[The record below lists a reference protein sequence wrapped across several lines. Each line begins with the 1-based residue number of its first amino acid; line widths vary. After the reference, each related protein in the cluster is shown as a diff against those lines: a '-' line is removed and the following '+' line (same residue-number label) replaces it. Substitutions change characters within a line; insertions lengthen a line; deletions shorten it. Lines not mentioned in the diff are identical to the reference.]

1 LNMSIKVTVGIVAR
15 NEEEYLA
22 RTLESLVDQDF
33 PPDEYEVLVVDGDSQ
48 DHTREVAR
56 RVLEESGLQHSVY
69 NEKDYGSSGLCFARN
84 LVIDNSDAEARY
96 IAYTDADCILARDWL
111 RTLYQAVESSGGDV
125 AGAGGPR
132 LIAPT
137 PSKKELVINAFITSL
152 VASGGN
158 PAFSQRKVAYL
169 ESIPNYNA
177 IYKKEIISKFRYDE
191 SLVISDDHE
200 LNYRLHQAGYLFQ
213 YLPEARVY
221 HRETDSVVQFT
232 RNMFRYGFN
241 MASLLRKH
249 LHFFKVKVI
258 LTLTMLA
265 YLILLVPLYL
275 LLGSLALVPPLLY
288 LVYAV
293 LAWVEVLLRTRT
305 LWSLMVFLLMPL
317 QHLAYACG
325 VIYNFLTPHRRV

>member
-1 LNMSIKVTVGIVAR
+1 MSVKVTVGIVAR

-22 RTLESLVDQDF
+22 STLKSLVDQDF
-33 PPDEYEVLVVDGDSQ
+33 PREEYEILVVDGNSQ
-48 DHTREVAR
+48 DRTREVAR
-56 RVLEESGLQHSVY
+56 RVLRESGLQHAVY

-84 LVIDNSDAEARY
+84 LVIDSSDPEARY
-96 IAYTDADCILARDWL
+96 IAYTDADCIVAPDWL
-111 RTLYQAVESSGGDV
+111 RTLYQAVEGTEDKV

-137 PSKKELVINAFITSL
+137 ENQKELVINSFITSL

-158 PAFSQRKVAYL
+158 PAFSQREVAYL

-177 IYKKEIISKFRYDE
+177 IYKKDVIKKFRYDE

-200 LNYRLHQAGYLFQ
+200 LNYRLHQAGYLFKYVKQ
-213 YLPEARVY
+213 ARVY
-221 HRETDSVVQFT
+221 HRETDSVGQFA

-249 LHFFKVKVI
+249 HRFFKIKVI
-258 LTLTMLA
+258 LTLTMLL
-265 YLILLVPLYL
+265 YLVLFIPLYL
-275 LLGSLALVPPLLY
+275 LLGNLALIPPLLY
-288 LVYAV
+288 LVYAF
-293 LAWVEVLLRTRT
+293 LSWVEVLLRTRT
-305 LWSLMVFLLMPL
+305 VYSLLVFLLMPL
-317 QHLAYACG
+317 QHLAYAGG

>member
-1 LNMSIKVTVGIVAR
+1 MSIKVTVGIVAR

-22 RTLESLVDQDF
+22 RTLQSLVDQDF
-33 PPDEYEVLVVDGDSQ
+33 PSEDYEILVVDGNSQ
-48 DHTREVAR
+48 DRSREVACQ
-56 RVLEESGLQHSVY
+56 VLQGSGLQHAVY

-84 LVIDNSDAEARY
+84 LVIDQSNPQSRY
-96 IAYTDADCILARDWL
+96 IAYTDADCIVAPDWL
-111 RTLYQAVESSGGDV
+111 GTLYQAVEGSGEDV

-137 PSKKELVINAFITSL
+137 SSKKELVINAFITSL

-158 PAFSQRKVAYL
+158 PAFSQRGVTYL

-177 IYKKEIISKFRYDE
+177 IYKKEVISKFRYDE
-191 SLVISDDHE
+191 SLIITDDHE
-200 LNYRLHQAGYLFQ
+200 INYRLHQEGYLFLYVPQ
-213 YLPEARVY
+213 ARVY
-221 HRETDSVVQFT
+221 HRETDSVGQFT
-232 RNMFRYGFN
+232 ENMFRYGFN

-249 LHFFKVKVI
+249 HHFFKVKVI

-275 LLGSLALVPPLLY
+275 LLGSLALLPPLLY

-293 LAWVEVLLRTRT
+293 LAWVEVLLSTRT
-305 LWSLMVFLLMPL
+305 VYSLLVFLLMPL

-325 VIYNFLTPHRRV
+325 VIYNFLTPQRRV